1 MVGTWFGFGAIWSDF
16 VYEMWMVVS
25 IESPQKFQQTT
36 ELYNSK
42 KNFKNAWAILVIVQF
57 QIVILESKFHH
68 SQIHSN
74 HFY

>member
-1 MVGTWFGFGAIWSDF
+1 VNT
-16 VYEMWMVVS
+16 
-25 IESPQKFQQTT
+25 ESPQEFQQTI

-42 KNFKNAWAILVIVQF
+42 KNFKNAWAIFVIAQF

-74 HFY
+74 HFSFRYEFSNVKNLLSRLLH